1 MVICSSC
8 KQYTDDQGTV
18 CEHCGAPLVPDRLEG
33 LRAGVGVDDWTAQ
46 LIADRGRAQRVASG
60 IVAQHI
66 SDFFYAGPQRRT
78 VLVELFGFPPDP
90 PREAAA
96 LLFVAVV
103 YLVQRGY
110 CALRGGEEEAS
121 PLWDEVRAWDGQRVS
136 LEGALA
142 RQAGLGRTLFQAF
155 QQVIAEAVRPALD
168 LERQAGRRPRET
180 APAPRA
186 ADAVMEVARRTVLPD
201 YAEAEACREIYQML
215 LQFVRQNPA
224 LARRV
229 AEEVVQALS
238 G

>member
-1 MVICSSC
+1 MVICASC

-18 CEHCGAPLVPDRLEG
+18 CQHCGAPLVPDRLEG

-66 SDFFYAGPQRRT
+66 SEFFYADPQRRT
-78 VLVELFGFPPDP
+78 VLAELFGFPPDP

-110 CALRGGEEEAS
+110 CALRGGQEEMS

-142 RQAGLGRTLFQAF
+142 RQAGLGQTLFQSLQRA
-155 QQVIAEAVRPALD
+155 IAGAAGLP
-168 LERQAGRRPRET
+168 LEEERVGRRPGEALT
-180 APAPRA
+180 ARRA
-186 ADAVMEVARRTVLPD
+186 ADAVREVARRTVLPD
-201 YAEAEACREIYQML
+201 YAKAETCREIYQML
-215 LQFVRQNPA
+215 LQFARQDPA

-229 AEEVVQALS
+229 AEEVVQAL
-238 G
+238 GG